1 MGFLAPV
8 NVPVVC
14 LQPVGVCSL
23 RAVQAV
29 QLSAGCFDTE
39 DCLAPGVKKK
49 KHHPGSTSAEK
60 LQHSQPVVNASA
72 EAVPYSRVPLSVCPL
87 KTLPFPFISQ
97 GSCAQ
102 VVFA

>member
-1 MGFLAPV
+1 MLGALI
-8 NVPVVC
+8 
-14 LQPVGVCSL
+14 L
-23 RAVQAV
+23 RTAW
-29 QLSAGCFDTE
+29 LLE
-39 DCLAPGVKKK
+39 LKKKKK

>member
-1 MGFLAPV
+1 MLGPLIPRTAWLLERPW
-8 NVPVVC
+8 
-14 LQPVGVCSL
+14 S
-23 RAVQAV
+23 
-29 QLSAGCFDTE
+29 
-39 DCLAPGVKKK
+39 K

-60 LQHSQPVVNASA
+60 LQDSQPVVNASA
-72 EAVPYSRVPLSVCPL
+72 EAVPYSCVPLSVCLL